1 MFYLL
6 NSASIFFIL
15 FTISTNLKKTILP
28 NEALVQNGSFSWS
41 KTWQKLSYYPCF
53 IKIWGYFQTTLKR
66 KAPLKHI
73 FKQTLVL
80 FDCVFCLM
88 LFYFTRFIHNK
99 LLSSEQFHQQR
110 LEKDMVGI
118 FCFLHHNFIF
128 SFWSTIATVV
138 LAHSAFHTL
147 PVYPFYWKNCV
158 LRAESM

>member
-6 NSASIFFIL
+6 HSAGIFFIL

-28 NEALVQNGSFSWS
+28 DEALVQNGSFSWS
-41 KTWQKLSYYPCF
+41 KTWQKLSYNPCF
-53 IKIWGYFQTTLKR
+53 IKIWGYFKTIEKKR
-66 KAPLKHI
+66 STKAY
-73 FKQTLVL
+73 KQMLVL

-99 LLSSEQFHQQR
+99 LISSEHFHQQR

-118 FCFLHHNFIF
+118 FCFLHHNFLF
-128 SFWSTIATVV
+128 SFWST
-138 LAHSAFHTL
+138 SAI
-147 PVYPFYWKNCV
+147 PCVYPFYWKNCV